1 MPTVLK
7 KRARLS
13 TALRAP
19 VARSLARA
27 GRLVPGLPT
36 HRHHRPP
43 PRAAPGDAD
52 DQPRRNGE
60 PLSFSP
66 RIWYG
71 TVRSAA
77 PRLAARAR
85 THPSKRAAASAG
97 RAARPVA
104 LRGFNPEN
112 FGARLLYSISTRA
125 RSSPCARRGVLR
137 ERASD
142 RGPPAGHQLSA
153 EPGDGDRR
161 AAAGAG
167 AGGQPAMC
175 RSNWTLRTSSLLSR
189 QPYALPGT
197 RSNWA
202 KSPGYF

>member
-27 GRLVPGLPT
+27 GRLVPGLPSPY
-36 HRHHRPP
+36 PP
-43 PRAAPGDAD
+43 PLPSTTTSRAERRRR
-52 DQPRRNGE
+52 QPRRNGQ

-161 AAAGAG
+161 AAARWCWSAG

-175 RSNWTLRTSSLLSR
+175 RSNWT
-189 QPYALPGT
+189 
-197 RSNWA
+197 
-202 KSPGYF
+202 